1 MGTVSPTGTEPVGQH
16 GSSLGSAVAPA
27 ACSEGSS
34 HPCQPQQHRAEAEDW
49 REPQDFDSAVLS
61 DTPPP
66 VPAAPQARMWLRP
79 RAHPAGTFLRF
90 PRQWQEPGLLPG
102 SHAQLFSSQPVLQSP
117 LPLQWNSAE
126 HLCLGQHI
134 QGDTSTC
141 RVAQALVQEETLPG
155 WS

>member
-1 MGTVSPTGTEPVGQH
+1 MGAVWAVPWLLLPALKGPLTHANLSSTGLRLRTGGSPRILTLQYSQTPHHQCQLCRRLGC
-16 GSSLGSAVAPA
+16 GSG
-27 ACSEGSS
+27 
-34 HPCQPQQHRAEAEDW
+34 
-49 REPQDFDSAVLS
+49 
-61 DTPPP
+61 
-66 VPAAPQARMWLRP
+66 P

-141 RVAQALVQEETLPG
+141 RVAQALVQEETVPG